1 MNDDFAKW
9 LEQTNLKQEK
19 VKINRGKVHEYLGM
33 KLDFSVKGKL
43 KVDMC
48 DYVKE
53 MLESI
58 LITLGKNDVALTPEP
73 EDWFGQKGTT
83 AQKLD
88 KEEAEAF
95 ITTAQGMF

>member
-1 MNDDFAKW
+1 MARTDIYAK
-9 LEQTNLKQEK
+9 QGK

-43 KVDMC
+43 KVDMH

-53 MLESI
+53 MLESFP
-58 LITLGKNDVALTPEP
+58 ITLHENDVALTPAP
-73 EDWFGQKGTT
+73 EDLFGQKGTT

-88 KEEAEAF
+88 K
-95 ITTAQGMF
+95 